1 MSSLS
6 FLYTYLKDVDDAVD
20 PHLERIKNEAIGDDS
35 DEEVMLLFCSAMR
48 KTAVDLA
55 LLEIRFTWPHQSPVG
70 ILEDGMESTCS
81 VLAI

>member
-6 FLYTYLKDVDDAVD
+6 FLHTYLKDVDDAVD
-20 PHLERIKNEAIGDDS
+20 PHLEQIKNEAIGDDN
-35 DEEVMLLFCSAMR
+35 DEE
-48 KTAVDLA
+48 A

-81 VLAI
+81 VPAI